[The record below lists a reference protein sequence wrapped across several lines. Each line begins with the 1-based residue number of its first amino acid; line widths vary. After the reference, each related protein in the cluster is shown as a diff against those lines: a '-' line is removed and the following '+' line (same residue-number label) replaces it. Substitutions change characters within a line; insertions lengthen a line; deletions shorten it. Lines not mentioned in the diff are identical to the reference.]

1 MNKKLGRAIVA
12 VGIAVAASLAA
23 PVSRAADVCSVW
35 LVENSRFMNVPFG
48 MFHPDRS
55 FVQGSTNSRNNVN
68 TVDLPVNVGVI
79 KCGNELILYDNGW
92 NATDYHKMT
101 GTAHWSPLSQ
111 QIAQLGFDAKDVAK
125 IVIGHGHWDHA
136 GSLDE
141 FPNAMLYVQK
151 EELRGIEWAL
161 NYPGHERIRAT
172 NVDKGGCNRTPA
184 CGYPPKT
191 MDSIYGKVLRG
202 KAVIVDGDMEIAP
215 GVKIH
220 AAHRAHTA
228 GSQLLEVPTSVGK
241 LMFGS
246 DAYSSWEAIRDWE
259 VANIQQTDSVQQF
272 LAYEKCYKVTGGY
285 QNCVAAHEP
294 KSYSD
299 GYPLTKNA
307 WVGMNGG
314 RLAEIALAPGE
325 KSRKK

>member
-1 MNKKLGRAIVA
+1 MKSSMRKALVA
-12 VGIAVAASLAA
+12 VGLAAAATLAA
-23 PVSRAADVCSVW
+23 PVAQAQVCSAW

-55 FVQGSTNSRNNVN
+55 FVQGSTNARNNVN
-68 TVDLPVNVGVI
+68 TVDLPVNVGVL

-101 GTAHWSPLSQ
+101 GTGHWSPLSQ
-111 QIAQLGFDAKDVAK
+111 QIAQLGFDAKDVSK
-125 IVIGHGHWDHA
+125 IIVGHGHWDHA

-141 FPNAMLYVQK
+141 FPNAVLYIQR

-161 NYPGHERIRAT
+161 NYPHPRISAVNT
-172 NVDKGGCNRTPA
+172 SPGGCNRTPA
-184 CGYPPKT
+184 CGYTPKT
-191 MDSIYGKVLRG
+191 VDQIYSKILRG
-202 KAVIVDGDMEIAP
+202 KAVIVDGDMEVLP

-228 GSQLLEVPTSVGK
+228 GSQLLEVNTAIGK

-285 QNCVAAHEP
+285 ANCVAAHEP
-294 KSYSD
+294 LSYSD
-299 GYPLTKNA
+299 KYPLTKNN

-314 RLAEIALAPGE
+314 RLAELTLAPGE